1 MYSDTQSYLT
11 LCDSTDC
18 SPRGSSVYEI
28 FPARILQWLA
38 ISYSRGSSW
47 PRDWPHIS
55 YVSRISRQVFTTS
68 ATEEDQLATCPEFQV
83 SFATSG
89 LGWNSQHRVGDQ
101 ILWAVV
107 KRARCSSAETLGI
120 NCERQC
126 AKGEGKAHLP
136 PGKGFS
142 LLTGLGM
149 APWQSGPTSY
159 NTVVSLHDVS
169 WNSRQHGSVSPCIQV
184 HPAMPQ
190 FTFLTSSLPW
200 DVICWN

>member
-1 MYSDTQSYLT
+1 MRFSQQEY
-11 LCDSTDC
+11 C
-18 SPRGSSVYEI
+18 SGLPFHTPGDLPDPGIDPTSLMSPV
-28 FPARILQWLA
+28 LA
-38 ISYSRGSSW
+38 GRF
-47 PRDWPHIS
+47 
-55 YVSRISRQVFTTS
+55 FTTS

-149 APWQSGPTSY
+149 ALWQSGPTSY